1 MVWCEVSAGGYR
13 PLPIQAGQMKVIL
26 LFQGAEG
33 KPAMGGRG
41 EATWGLGLG
50 PGEDVTGF
58 EDLLWM
64 KDHNG

>member
-1 MVWCEVSAGGYR
+1 
-13 PLPIQAGQMKVIL
+13 MKVIL